1 MLFDMIKRFFSKA
14 DTTSPDQQLIKNVKF
29 PSRYPFMEAAESD
42 FRDSIS
48 VKEFDA
54 DDTVPMDIE
63 QLFKK

>member
-1 MLFDMIKRFFSKA
+1 MLFNMIKRFFSKA
-14 DTTSPDQQLIKNVKF
+14 DTTSPDQQLIKNVKAT
-29 PSRYPFMEAAESD
+29 SRLFTDDVESD

>member
-1 MLFDMIKRFFSKA
+1 MIKRFFSKA
-14 DTTSPDQQLIKNVKF
+14 DTTSSDQLIKTVKVT
-29 PSRYPFMEAAESD
+29 SRLFTDDVESD
-42 FRDSIS
+42 FIDSVF